1 MANVTTNFN
10 VDPYYDDYNEDNA
23 YLRILFRPGYAVQGR
38 ELTQLQTIL
47 QKQSS
52 RLGDHIFKDG
62 SAVLGGELTLDT
74 QVAYLKLSSDDTAS
88 TFAGAVIRDST
99 STVRAQVITT
109 AAAVGTDPPT
119 LYIKFIS
126 GTTFAA
132 GSTITLDGSSTTGTV
147 ASTNHTGSAAI
158 ASINRGVYFVSG
170 FFALCLPQTLIL
182 DKYTN
187 TPTYRIGLT
196 TTESIVDSTTDSN
209 LLDPSTGT
217 TNANAPGATRF
228 KIALTLAKKTTSSTD
243 PVAANADSNFIELMR
258 VVAGSPTKQTKYPVY
273 GEIER
278 TLARRTYDE
287 SGDYTVR
294 PFPIRMVDHQGASG
308 TTTASSTTTIT
319 GLLSDFEND
328 FEVGDSIYLS
338 SATSTYATV
347 DTITNATSMVVST
360 ALGNGTAQRIHNRN
374 RVSAALDPGKAYV
387 KGYEYE
393 SISTEYV
400 DVKKG
405 RGTQSQTGFPIN
417 PNFGNYFKVSGFRGG
432 TTAARQFDP
441 EAFQT
446 FDIHCVANTGITST
460 NSNAYN
466 STKIGT
472 TRVRQIDFSSGTLS
486 SPTNS
491 DAAVFDLYVFD
502 TQFSGVSTTVGNPY
516 TSGATSIIL
525 TTATSSPTD
534 DAYNGATITIGSE
547 TRTITDYNGTTKA
560 ATLSLGFSS
569 SHLAAVP
576 ATINFSVREAES
588 LVIVSPA
595 FALDG
600 AQFKIDNASK
610 VDVNDATS
618 NTQIFDS
625 SLSSLVFPIGFEN
638 VKSLNNQGLTYR
650 RKDTITT
657 SFIENSNVTAA
668 TLTATETNGHI
679 TGGVSGSTQVEA
691 INASYVAIITSITNQ
706 AGAKITLTNSTTASG
721 DATITVS
728 STANL
733 RVGMTVAGSAN
744 IPTSPVPTIASI
756 TNATTFELSANATG
770 AASNVTLTFTDVLE
784 VGEVI
789 DFTALAPSENQL
801 TLTPVRSGVTFTD
814 TGINFAVK
822 VFSTQKVVGK
832 QEKVKTKVTAT
843 SPTTTAAIVDNG
855 AVLTNTNNRLANG
868 QMIVV
873 PFTGTQSLQVADGVA
888 VTSVIEAVS
897 TTATTAA
904 QFPDATL
911 TAAVGNTAHPSNIT
925 SRYSFNDGQK
935 DNFID
940 HASITLKPGQAKP
953 DKNVLIVFDYFS
965 HAPTDGYAS
974 VESYTNVDYAD
985 IPSFTSPV
993 SGVTKQLRDCLDF
1006 RPIKSISSAGT
1017 LQTNEDIP
1025 DADVSITA
1033 NTVSYLPRKDKLTL
1047 TKDRVYKVVN
1057 GVSAEDPILPADDD
1071 DAMTLYSLDI
1081 PAYTFN
1087 SSDVDTQYIDNRR
1100 FTMRDIGKIEKRV
1113 DTLEY
1118 YTALSLL
1125 EKEASDLSVK
1135 DYATNLE
1142 RFKNGIL
1149 VDSFNGHN
1157 IGDVSN
1163 EDFAIAVDQELKE
1176 LRPPFS
1182 SDSFTF
1188 TPNLGA
1194 NTQQSGD
1201 IVTLRYSSSNLVVQ
1215 PLCSNTETINPFGTS
1230 QFNGQLTLSP
1240 PSDVWFSE
1248 TGRPLVLIN
1257 LESLNDH
1264 WIQGNENG
1272 FGKQWDD
1279 WSSTW
1284 SGTQVNDDNLIKSR
1298 KSESSSTSVS
1308 RSANVTSKNKTRTGI
1323 ISTKPPETI
1332 KRSVGNR
1339 SVSISIVPLIR
1350 EQKISFVAKGIKPN
1364 STFYPYFDNTL
1375 VSAYSKDAY
1384 KLTYSANTGSANS
1397 GVFNTKSGE
1406 QATLSQ
1412 TITTDG
1418 TDTVTPT
1425 GTALYQNSSSVLI
1438 SNIIQEVTFSS
1449 ATNVPVIGETITF
1462 YSDGGKTTKVASG
1475 KLQAYNTSKKTLTV
1489 KDISG
1494 TIAIGHSIN
1503 GSTTTLSAATVAYT
1517 GAFSTGEITN
1527 GLTGDSKANGN
1538 ITAVASSTPTLAT
1551 VLTADANGVLA
1562 GEFELPA
1569 TMFKSGEKLFRL
1581 TDSETDTVAS
1591 SESVA
1596 EKIFRVQGLLES
1608 RTGKISST
1616 RPMESKRENVKEKA
1630 VTQDTINRVTTSTNW
1645 VNPLTQSFIVDQNEN
1660 PNGVFASSIDIFF
1673 SAIDDKLPITLALR
1687 PIVNGFPS
1695 SSQILPFSEIT
1706 LNASETTAQ
1715 ASAPSVATA
1724 STYTRFTFDSPVYL
1738 YPDEYA
1744 VVLTSPSTSYAVH
1757 VANLGETVKN
1767 TTNTKVSQ
1775 QPFVASFYQP
1785 QNSSVWQANAE
1796 KQMMFRVNRCE
1807 FDTGSHVTYFANK
1820 AEPLSGN
1827 TSGPKYDVF
1836 KLSTSDLTFS
1846 NTALTFAYK
1855 GILTANVASVTNET
1869 SRGNQIDS
1877 AWTEFS
1883 PNRNYTLSAQK
1894 GMVASASTTGQNDYA
1909 ANNFFLRATFTSND
1923 SKVSPAVDLSRM
1935 NLITVENLVNRGS
1948 IAASDIVIENAG
1960 TSYSSAPT
1968 LAISGGGGTGAE
1980 ITTTASGNA
1989 ITGVT
1994 VTSAGSGYYETP
2006 TIIMNAAGS
2015 SLASS
2020 VTVNGSTTVT
2030 VSSTAALTQGMEI
2043 TDYNRTNTSGTPG
2056 STIPVGTTITS
2067 ITNATTFVMSNAAT
2081 ASGSL
2086 TLYFHGNITVKNELS
2101 KSGGNAKARYI
2112 SRRVTLEDN
2121 FDAQDIKV
2129 WLNAYKPKDTD
2140 IKVYYRVHNSEDP
2153 TNFEDRPYVIMTQE
2167 TDINRISASE
2177 TDVNEYVFRS
2187 SANNVA
2193 YTSGS
2198 IRYDK
2203 FKTFAI
2209 KIVLGSASSSVI
2221 PKVKDMKA
2229 VALDF

>member
-1 MANVTTNFN
+1 M
-10 VDPYYDDYNEDNA
+10 
-23 YLRILFRPGYAVQGR
+23 L
-38 ELTQLQTIL
+38 
-47 QKQSS
+47 
-52 RLGDHIFKDG
+52 
-62 SAVLGGELTLDT
+62 
-74 QVAYLKLSSDDTAS
+74 LSC
-88 TFAGAVIRDST
+88 
-99 STVRAQVITT
+99 TT
-109 AAAVGTDPPT
+109 ANGDATV
-119 LYIKFIS
+119 
-126 GTTFAA
+126 
-132 GSTITLDGSSTTGTV
+132 TV
-147 ASTNHTGSAAI
+147 ASTA
-158 ASINRGVYFVSG
+158 
-170 FFALCLPQTLIL
+170 
-182 DKYTN
+182 
-187 TPTYRIGLT
+187 
-196 TTESIVDSTTDSN
+196 
-209 LLDPSTGT
+209 
-217 TNANAPGATRF
+217 
-228 KIALTLAKKTTSSTD
+228 
-243 PVAANADSNFIELMR
+243 EL
-258 VVAGSPTKQTKYPVY
+258 K
-273 GEIER
+273 
-278 TLARRTYDE
+278 
-287 SGDYTVR
+287 
-294 PFPIRMVDHQGASG
+294 
-308 TTTASSTTTIT
+308 
-319 GLLSDFEND
+319 
-328 FEVGDSIYLS
+328 
-338 SATSTYATV
+338 
-347 DTITNATSMVVST
+347 
-360 ALGNGTAQRIHNRN
+360 
-374 RVSAALDPGKAYV
+374 
-387 KGYEYE
+387 
-393 SISTEYV
+393 
-400 DVKKG
+400 
-405 RGTQSQTGFPIN
+405 
-417 PNFGNYFKVSGFRGG
+417 
-432 TTAARQFDP
+432 
-441 EAFQT
+441 
-446 FDIHCVANTGITST
+446 
-460 NSNAYN
+460 
-466 STKIGT
+466 
-472 TRVRQIDFSSGTLS
+472 
-486 SPTNS
+486 
-491 DAAVFDLYVFD
+491 
-502 TQFSGVSTTVGNPY
+502 
-516 TSGATSIIL
+516 
-525 TTATSSPTD
+525 
-534 DAYNGATITIGSE
+534 
-547 TRTITDYNGTTKA
+547 
-560 ATLSLGFSS
+560 
-569 SHLAAVP
+569 
-576 ATINFSVREAES
+576 
-588 LVIVSPA
+588 
-595 FALDG
+595 
-600 AQFKIDNASK
+600 
-610 VDVNDATS
+610 
-618 NTQIFDS
+618 
-625 SLSSLVFPIGFEN
+625 
-638 VKSLNNQGLTYR
+638 
-650 RKDTITT
+650 
-657 SFIENSNVTAA
+657 
-668 TLTATETNGHI
+668 
-679 TGGVSGSTQVEA
+679 
-691 INASYVAIITSITNQ
+691 
-706 AGAKITLTNSTTASG
+706 
-721 DATITVS
+721 
-728 STANL
+728 
-733 RVGMTVAGSAN
+733 VGMTVTGTGVPGS
-744 IPTSPVPTIASI
+744 TTIASI
-756 TNATTFELSANATG
+756 HATNPTFELSQNANASGT
-770 AASNVTLTFTDVLE
+770 NNLTFGGSVLS
-784 VGEVI
+784 VGEII
-789 DFTALAPSENQL
+789 DFNAVVASDTQL
-801 TLTPVRSGVTFTD
+801 TLTPLRTNVTF
-814 TGINFAVK
+814 GNA
-822 VFSTQKVVGK
+822 STFTAKIYSTLDIVAK
-832 QEKVKTKVTAT
+832 AEKVKTKVTAT
-843 SPTTTAAIVDNG
+843 SPSATADIVDNG

-873 PFTGTQSLQVADGVA
+873 PFTGTQSLQVADGIA
-888 VTSVIEAVS
+888 VTSVVEAVS

-904 QFPDATL
+904 QFPTATL
-911 TAAVGNTAHPSNIT
+911 GAAVGNTAHVNNIT

-953 DKNVLIVFDYFS
+953 ANNVLILFDYFS

-985 IPSFTSPV
+985 IPSFVSPV
-993 SGVTKQLRDCLDF
+993 SGATKQLRDCLDF
-1006 RPIKSISSAGT
+1006 RPIKSIGSAGT

-1025 DADVSITA
+1025 DADTSITA
-1033 NTVSYLPRKDKLTL
+1033 NTIFYLPRKDKLTL
-1047 TKDRVYKVVN
+1047 TKDRVYKVIN

-1157 IGDVSN
+1157 IGDVSH

-1182 SDSFTF
+1182 SDSFKF

-1201 IVTLRYSSSNLVVQ
+1201 LVTLRYSSSNLVVQ
-1215 PLCSNTETINPFGTS
+1215 PLCSNTETINPYGTS

-1339 SVSISIVPLIR
+1339 AVSISIVPFIR

-1364 STFYPYFDNTL
+1364 DTFYPYFDNTL
-1375 VSAYSKDAY
+1375 VSAYTKDAY
-1384 KLTYSANTGSANS
+1384 KLTYTANTGSANS
-1397 GVFNTKSGE
+1397 GVFNTKAGE
-1406 QATLSQ
+1406 QITLSQ
-1412 TITTDG
+1412 SMTSEG
-1418 TDTVTPT
+1418 ANTVTAT
-1425 GTALYQNSSSVLI
+1425 ATALYQNSSSILV
-1438 SNIIQEVTFSS
+1438 SDIIQEVTFSG
-1449 ATNVPVIGETITF
+1449 ATGTPSVGETVTF
-1462 YSDGGKTTKVASG
+1462 YSNSDRTTKTASG
-1475 KLQAYNTSKKTLTV
+1475 KLQAYNIAKKTLTV
-1489 KDISG
+1489 NSISG
-1494 TIAIGHSIN
+1494 TVATGNYVN
-1503 GSTTTLSAATVAYT
+1503 GSATALNAVTVAHT
-1517 GAFSTGEITN
+1517 GGFATGEVTN
-1527 GLTGDSKANGN
+1527 GLSGDSKANGN

-1551 VLTADANGVLA
+1551 ALTADANGVLA

-1569 TMFKSGEKLFRL
+1569 TMFKSGEKLLRL
-1581 TDSETDTVAS
+1581 TDSETDSVAN

-1596 EKIFRVQGLLES
+1596 EKIFRVQGLLET

-1660 PNGVFASSIDIFF
+1660 PNGVFASSVDIFF
-1673 SAIDDKLPITLALR
+1673 SAIDDKLPVTLALR
-1687 PIVNGFPS
+1687 PIINGFPS
-1695 SSQILPFSEIT
+1695 SSQILPFSEVT
-1706 LNASETTAQ
+1706 LNASEATAN
-1715 ASAPSVATA
+1715 STAPSVAT
-1724 STYTRFTFDSPVYL
+1724 STTYTRFTFDSPVYL

-1785 QNSSVWQANAE
+1785 QNSSVWQPNAE

-1820 AEPLSGN
+1820 AEPQSGN
-1827 TSGPKYDVF
+1827 TSGPAYDVF

-1855 GILTANVASVTNET
+1855 GILSANLASVTNET

-1877 AWTEFS
+1877 AWTDFS
-1883 PNRNYTLSAQK
+1883 PNRNYTLTAQK
-1894 GMVASASTTGQNDYA
+1894 GMVASRSTTGQNDYA
-1909 ANNFFLRATFTSND
+1909 ANNFFLKATFTSND

-1948 IAASDIVIENAG
+1948 IANSDIVIANGG
-1960 TSYSSAPT
+1960 TSYGSAPT
-1968 LAISGGGGTGAE
+1968 LTFSGGGGTGAAA
-1980 ITTTASGNA
+1980 TATVAGNK

-1994 VTSAGSGYYETP
+1994 VTSGGSGYYETP
-2006 TIIMNAAGS
+2006 AIAISGTGS

-2020 VTVNGSTTVT
+2020 TTVDGSTTAT
-2030 VSSTAALTQGMEI
+2030 VSSTSTLAADMLVT
-2043 TDYNRTNTSGTPG
+2043 GTG
-2056 STIPVGTTITS
+2056 IPADTTIVS

-2081 ASGSL
+2081 ASGTV
-2086 TLYFHGNITVKNELS
+2086 TLYFHGRLTVENELS

-2153 TNFEDRPYVIMTQE
+2153 TSFEDRPYVLMTQE
-2167 TDINRISASE
+2167 TDANRISASE

-2209 KIVLGSASSSVI
+2209 KIVLGSASTSVI

>member
-74 QVAYLKLSSDDTAS
+74 QISYLKLSSDDTAS

-99 STVRAQVITT
+99 SATRAQVITT

-132 GSTITLDGSSTTGTV
+132 GSTITLDGSGTTGTV
-147 ASTNHTGSAAI
+147 ASTNHIGNAAI
-158 ASINRGVYFVSG
+158 ASVNRGVYFVSG

-228 KIALTLAKKTTSSTD
+228 KIELTLAKKTTSSTD

-258 VVAGSPTKQTKYPVY
+258 VVAGTPTKQTKYPVY

-278 TLARRTYDE
+278 TLARRTFDE

-319 GLLSDFEND
+319 GILSDFEND
-328 FEVGDSIYLS
+328 FEVGDSIFLS
-338 SATSTYATV
+338 SATSTFATV
-347 DTITNATSMVVST
+347 SSIANATSMVVST

-405 RGTQSQTGFPIN
+405 RGTQTQTAFPVN
-417 PNFGNYFKVSGFRGG
+417 PNFGNFFKVKGFRGG
-432 TTAARQFDP
+432 SNVTFDP
-441 EAFQT
+441 ESFPT
-446 FDIHCVANTGITST
+446 MDIHCVANTGITST
-460 NSNAYN
+460 NANTYN

-472 TRVRQIDFSSGTLS
+472 TRVRQIDYTSGTFS
-486 SPTNS
+486 TVTDA

-502 TQFSGVSTTVGNPY
+502 TQFNALTLNVHSGGY
-516 TSGATSIIL
+516 TSGATTIRLEQAKCS
-525 TTATSSPTD
+525 ATN
-534 DAYNGATITIGSE
+534 DAYNGATITIGAE
-547 TRTITDYNGTTKA
+547 TRTITDYDGTGTKGNC
-560 ATLSLGFSS
+560 TLNLGFSAS
-569 SHLAAVP
+569 YTQ
-576 ATINFSVREAES
+576 ATQPVINFSVREVES
-588 LVIVSPA
+588 LAVA
-595 FALDG
+595 NNTNYALDG
-600 AQFKIDNASK
+600 PQFGVDNASK

-625 SLSSLVFPIGFEN
+625 SLSTLVFPIGFEN
-638 VKSLNNQGLTYR
+638 IKSLNNQGLTYR
-650 RKDTITT
+650 RKDTIAA
-657 SFIENSNVTAA
+657 SFSFSG
-668 TLTATETNGHI
+668 TATSATF
-679 TGGVSGSTQVEA
+679 
-691 INASYVAIITSITNQ
+691 NAPEGTFLTEGLSAGASLENERGSYVAVIDAISSQTGVTM
-706 AGAKITLTNSTTASG
+706 ALTCTTASG
-721 DATITVS
+721 DATVTTA
-728 STANL
+728 STAEL
-733 RVGMTVAGSAN
+733 KVGMAVTGTGVPGS
-744 IPTSPVPTIASI
+744 TTIASI
-756 TNATTFELSANATG
+756 HATNPTFELSQ
-770 AASNVTLTFTDVLE
+770 AASGTGTNTLTFGGTVLS
-784 VGEVI
+784 VGEII
-789 DFTALAPSENQL
+789 DINAVVASDTQL
-801 TLTPVRSGVTFTD
+801 TLTPLRTNVTFASGSTF
-814 TGINFAVK
+814 TAK
-822 VFSTQKVVGK
+822 VYSTLDIVAK

-868 QMIVV
+868 QMIVAS
-873 PFTGTQSLQVADGVA
+873 FTGTQSLQVADGIA
-888 VTSVIEAVS
+888 VTSVIEANTTVG
-897 TTATTAA
+897 TTAS
-904 QFPDATL
+904 QFPTATL
-911 TAAVGNTAHPSNIT
+911 TAAVGNTAHVNNIT

-940 HASITLKPGQAKP
+940 HASITLKPGQPKP
-953 DKNVLIVFDYFS
+953 ANNVLILFDYFS
-965 HAPTDGYAS
+965 HSPNDGYAS

-993 SGVTKQLRDCLDF
+993 SGSTKQLRDCLDF
-1006 RPIKSISSAGT
+1006 RPIKSITSSGGTGT

-1025 DADVSITA
+1025 DADTSITA
-1033 NTVSYLPRKDKLTL
+1033 NTIFYLPRKDKLTL
-1047 TKDRVYKVVN
+1047 TKDRVYKVIS

-1081 PAYTFN
+1081 PAFTFN
-1087 SSDVDTQYIDNRR
+1087 SSDVDTQYVDNRR

-1125 EKEASDLSVK
+1125 EKEASDLSIK
-1135 DYATNLE
+1135 DFATNLE

-1157 IGDVSN
+1157 IGDVTH
-1163 EDFAIAVDQELKE
+1163 EDFAAAVDQELKE

-1182 SDSFTF
+1182 SDSFKF
-1188 TPNLGA
+1188 TYNTALGA
-1194 NTQQSGD
+1194 NTQQTGD
-1201 IVTLRYSSSNLVVQ
+1201 LVTLRYSSSNLVVQ
-1215 PLCSNTETINPFGTS
+1215 PLCSNTETINPFGTN

-1240 PSDVWFSE
+1240 PNDVWFSE

-1264 WIQGNENG
+1264 WIQGNDNG

-1339 SVSISIVPLIR
+1339 AVSISIVPFIR

-1364 STFYPYFDNTL
+1364 DTYYPYFDNTL
-1375 VSAYSKDAY
+1375 VSSYTKDAY
-1384 KLTYSANTGSANS
+1384 KLTYTANTTSANS
-1397 GVFNTKSGE
+1397 GVFNTKAGE
-1406 QATLSQ
+1406 QITLSQ
-1412 TITTDG
+1412 SMTSEG
-1418 TDTVTPT
+1418 SNTVSATA
-1425 GTALYQNSSSVLI
+1425 TALYQNSSSILV
-1438 SNIIQEVTFSS
+1438 SDIIQEVTFSG
-1449 ATNVPVIGETITF
+1449 ATGTPSVGETVTF
-1462 YSDGGKTTKVASG
+1462 YSDAGKTTQTAVG
-1475 KLQAYNTSKKTLTV
+1475 TLQAYNIAKKTLTV
-1489 KDISG
+1489 NSISG
-1494 TIAIGHSIN
+1494 TVATGN
-1503 GSTTTLSAATVAYT
+1503 YVDGSTTTLNAVTVAHT
-1517 GAFSTGEITN
+1517 GGFRAGEVTN
-1527 GLTGDSKANGN
+1527 GLAGDSKANGN

-1551 VLTADANGVLA
+1551 ALVADANGILA

-1569 TMFKSGEKLFRL
+1569 TVFKSGEKLFRL
-1581 TDSETDTVAS
+1581 TDSETDSVAN

-1596 EKIFRVQGLLES
+1596 EKIFRVQGLLET

-1616 RPMESKRENVKEKA
+1616 RPMESKRENVKEKT

-1660 PNGVFASSIDIFF
+1660 PNGVFASSIDVFF
-1673 SAIDDKLPITLALR
+1673 SAIDDKLPVTLALR
-1687 PIVNGFPS
+1687 PVVSGFPS
-1695 SSQILPFSEIT
+1695 SSQILPFSEVT
-1706 LNASETTAQ
+1706 LNASEATAN
-1715 ASAPSVATA
+1715 STAPSVAT
-1724 STYTRFTFDSPVYL
+1724 STTYTRFTFESPVYL

-1744 VVLTSPSTSYAVH
+1744 IVLTSPSTSYAVH

-1775 QPFVASFYQP
+1775 QPFVAAFYQP
-1785 QNSSVWQANAE
+1785 QNSSVWQSNAE

-1807 FDTGSHVTYFANK
+1807 FDTGTHATYFANK
-1820 AEPLSGN
+1820 AEPQSGN
-1827 TSGPKYDVF
+1827 TSGPVYDVF

-1855 GILTANVASVTNET
+1855 GILTANVASVTNDT
-1869 SRGNQIDS
+1869 SRGNNLD
-1877 AWTEFS
+1877 AAFTDFS
-1883 PNRNYTLSAQK
+1883 PNRNYTLTAQK
-1894 GMVASASTTGQNDYA
+1894 GMVASRSTTGQNDHA

-1923 SKVSPAVDLSRM
+1923 SKVSPAVDLSRL
-1935 NLITVENLVNRGS
+1935 NLIVVENMVNRGS
-1948 IAASDIVIENAG
+1948 LANSDFVVTAG
-1960 TSYSSAPT
+1960 GSGYGSSAPT
-1968 LAISGGGGTGAE
+1968 VTISGGGGTGAAA
-1980 ITTTASGNA
+1980 TAVL
-1989 ITGVT
+1989 TGGAVSSIT
-1994 VTSAGSGYYETP
+1994 VTSGGSAYYETP
-2006 TIIMNAAGS
+2006 TIS
-2015 SLASS
+2015 F
-2020 VTVNGSTTVT
+2020 
-2030 VSSTAALTQGMEI
+2030 
-2043 TDYNRTNTSGTPG
+2043 SGTG
-2056 STIPVGTTITS
+2056 G
-2067 ITNATTFVMSNAAT
+2067 AAAT
-2081 ASGSL
+2081 
-2086 TLYFHGNITVKNELS
+2086 IQNELE

-2112 SRRVTLEDN
+2112 SRRVTLEDD
-2121 FDAQDIKV
+2121 FDAQDIKIF
-2129 WLNAYKPKDTD
+2129 LNAYKPKDTD

-2153 TNFEDRPYVIMTQE
+2153 ENFEDRPYVLMTQE

-2209 KIVLGSASSSVI
+2209 KIVLGSASTSVI
-2221 PKVKDMKA
+2221 PKVKDLKA